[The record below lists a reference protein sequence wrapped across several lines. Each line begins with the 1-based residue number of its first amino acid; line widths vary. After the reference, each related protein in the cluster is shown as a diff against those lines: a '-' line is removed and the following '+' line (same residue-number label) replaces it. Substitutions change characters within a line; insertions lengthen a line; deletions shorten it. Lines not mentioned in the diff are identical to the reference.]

1 MECFPYNTKRVSVHY
16 KPPKLCM
23 LSNITETQA
32 SGLLVENK
40 IIIFSSIIQNIVK
53 FKALGRCNMKEE
65 EKISF
70 LD

>member
-1 MECFPYNTKRVSVHY
+1 
-16 KPPKLCM
+16 M
-23 LSNITETQA
+23 LSNRTETQA